1 MHELLIKQVTRVVAV
16 AVMMGSPHNYA
27 TALQAGGRPK
37 LPGVIVGGEGRDTF
51 RQSDPG
57 ELGANINVHVGDQ
70 RRRIV
75 KRADA
80 DEAKLRDAAVAAPHC
95 YLAGGSAM
103 DFVRTAAISR
113 HGDWFR
119 NAGEQDDP
127 VRLDER
133 VEHEGASSLPL
144 AIEAMTA
151 VHEHRQ

>member
-1 MHELLIKQVTRVVAV
+1 
-16 AVMMGSPHNYA
+16 
-27 TALQAGGRPK
+27 
-37 LPGVIVGGEGRDTF
+37 
-51 RQSDPG
+51 
-57 ELGANINVHVGDQ
+57 
-70 RRRIV
+70 
-75 KRADA
+75 
-80 DEAKLRDAAVAAPHC
+80 
-95 YLAGGSAM
+95 M
-103 DFVRTAAISR
+103 DFVRTAAIGR